1 MKASCGCNRSNMA
14 GKLAKE
20 AVTHAT
26 GNEAAGSIV
35 EGIVSAATC
44 KTNAKIMVPTAL
56 GAVNEVATISY
67 SYIYAFLVGGV
78 AAVASFFNFY
88 KVKKSLLEECP
99 IDWAYKPVALSKK
112 DFLNKTSATKI
123 ESSAKMKGTVGSDFM
138 AASSEGSK
146 IFAINGADYLVSGP
160 GKDQFYFSLCNTE
173 EIDIIKKFD
182 PKMDKIFFFCTQN
195 KIIQENISICHQ
207 QQDDIDLTFIKVQGN
222 EKTSVIALL
231 GNIEITTDDIVLNQS
246 WEN

>member
-1 MKASCGCNRSNMA
+1 MSGCGCKRSTAA

-26 GNEAAGSIV
+26 GNEVFGSV
-35 EGIVSAATC
+35 AEGIVSAATC
-44 KTNAKIMVPTAL
+44 KTNAKIIVPNAL

-88 KVKKSLLEECP
+88 RVKKSLVEECP
-99 IDWAYKPVALSKK
+99 IDFLYKPVALSKK
-112 DFLNKTSATKI
+112 DFLNKISATEIK
-123 ESSAKMKGTVGSDFM
+123 SSTKMKGTVGSDVM
-138 AASSEGSK
+138 VAAPEGSK
-146 IFAINGADYLVSGP
+146 IFAIHGADYLVSGP

-173 EIDIIKKFD
+173 EIDVIEEFN
-182 PKMDKIFFFCTQN
+182 PKMDKIFFFCT
-195 KIIQENISICHQ
+195 KTEIIRENISICHQ
-207 QQDDIDLTFIKVQGN
+207 QQEGVDLTFIKVQGN
-222 EKTSVIALL
+222 AKTSVIALL
-231 GNIEITTDDIVLNQS
+231 GNVEVATDDIVLNQR